1 MDETRNIAPRTHG
14 TLLSY
19 SVGFALSIILTLAAY
34 VSVVNKSQNA
44 RTVVIIIV
52 GLAIAQLLTQ
62 LLFFLHLGREAKPR
76 LRLVVFL
83 FMTLVL
89 GILVIGSLWIMNNL
103 DYSMMPHEVN
113 EYLQKQQGGF

>member
-1 MDETRNIAPRTHG
+1 MDETRNIAPKTHG

-62 LLFFLHLGREAKPR
+62 LLFFLHLGRESKPR

-89 GILVIGSLWIMNNL
+89 GILVIGSLWIMDNL
-103 DYSMMPHEVN
+103 DYNMMPHEVN